1 MLSSALKLST
11 WTFFCCSVSFSGA
24 AAILLVLG
32 SWDIAGV
39 VFNWAQ
45 QCALFTGATFGFQTI
60 MDIDQRLQRLED
72 RGPQRGPPPV

>member
-1 MLSSALKLST
+1 MLSSVLKLAT

-32 SWDIAGV
+32 SWGTAGV
-39 VFNWAQ
+39 VFGWAQ

-72 RGPQRGPPPV
+72 RMGRRPEP